1 MIVMMVYVDLRKKHC
16 RAGEHNIEDSRIIS
30 EFFNMMET
38 LVEVAQH
45 RNHGYSGSYAQLTE
59 GVASSPSRRFNGF
72 DCWTFQS
79 GHDSFPTF
87 PSYHRSYAHAS
98 ASKSS
103 VFRSEPPKLSRRRSL
118 IAIIPKK
125 SPKISTFCEE
135 LSCSELWA
143 GPTYS
148 ISPPPSSLP
157 IPKFSL
163 PQKHSIS
170 LDLPISRSKSAPASP
185 IGDSRLSSPDFFSTA
200 SATDNLRRILNLDL
214 IN

>member
-1 MIVMMVYVDLRKKHC
+1 
-16 RAGEHNIEDSRIIS
+16 
-30 EFFNMMET
+30 MMET

-45 RNHGYSGSYAQLTE
+45 RNHGCPSSFAQLTE
-59 GVASSPSRRFNGF
+59 RVASSPSRKFNGF
-72 DCWTFQS
+72 NCWTFQS
-79 GHDSFPTF
+79 GHYSFPTS
-87 PSYHRSYAHAS
+87 PSYHRSYAHTS

-103 VFRSEPPKLSRRRSL
+103 VFRSEPPKLSRRHSL
-118 IAIIPKK
+118 IAIISKK
-125 SPKISTFCEE
+125 SPKISTFCED

-163 PQKHSIS
+163 PQKHRIS
-170 LDLPISRSKSAPASP
+170 LDLPVSRSKSAPASP
-185 IGDSRLSSPDFFSTA
+185 IGDSRSSSPDFFFSTA
-200 SATDNLRRILNLDL
+200 SATENLRRILNLDL